1 MMTRAFIQSDGIG
14 TVFHLYDCQA
24 LTNWERSRAETVRVK
39 VKSAREYGAS
49 TVKATALGQWEDPTF
64 TVIAYTPTDLDWLLD
79 IDCPT
84 DFWEVF
90 GRCNSPSDLSS
101 GAWSKIRH
109 FYRGTLQTQGE
120 TDIDFLGEEE
130 PAGIQTST
138 EWSGE
143 DVVTI
148 VTVDTEEQRQ
158 GVTEAQAFNDI
169 AFLAEGRC
177 EGDCGREIGD
187 GEWGVAVADSNY
199 GSATANVWYSN
210 DTGATWTI
218 CATDPFAA
226 NDADISS
233 CVILPGVTAPRF
245 VVFRGTVESDY
256 GARASI
262 SDDWGATWSEVNVGG
277 TANGSYINGAF
288 KYGVGLIWIVG
299 NGGYIW
305 YSEDRG
311 DSWTEITGTTTG
323 TANELWDIHS
333 PPDDSAVVYAVGS
346 GNTVIFS
353 NDSGA
358 SWSSISGPADGT
370 ENMYAVDVD
379 SQYKFFVGGQMDASE
394 ECLWSTEDGGTNWTN
409 ETFTGSTLASGEVRR
424 FRQCPRASRQHK
436 VWIHGANNGS
446 TRRYGP
452 GTSFRMFRTL
462 DGLGSSERQ
471 DLVANNGLN
480 GLSVVTINHAWA
492 CGEPVGGFGEIQRF
506 CLSVVTINHA
516 WACGEPVGGFGEIQ
530 RFWPT

>member
-1 MMTRAFIQSDGIG
+1 MAVKSRQVVTNDLTRTFVQEDGIG
-14 TVFHLYDCQA
+14 TAFNLYDCQA
-24 LTNWERSRAETVRVK
+24 LPEWTRSRADTVRVK
-39 VKSAREYGAS
+39 VKSPVEYGKLR
-49 TVKATALGQWEDPTF
+49 TKATALGNFEDPTF
-64 TVIAYTPTDLDWLLD
+64 TVNAYTPTDLDWLLD
-79 IDCPT
+79 IDCPM
-84 DFWEVF
+84 DFWLVM
-90 GRCNSPSDLSS
+90 GRCNSPSDLT
-101 GAWSKIRH
+101 AYSKIRH
-109 FYRGTLQTQGE
+109 FYRSTLTEQGE
-120 TDIDFLGEEE
+120 TDADFLGEEE
-130 PAGIQTST
+130 IAGITTQTS
-138 EWSGE
+138 WSAE

-148 VTVDTEEQRQ
+148 VVVDTEEQRQ

-199 GSATANVWYSN
+199 GSATANVWYT
-210 DTGATWTI
+210 DDEGATWTI

-233 CVILPGVTAPRF
+233 CVILPGETAPRF
-245 VVFRGTVESDY
+245 IVFRGTVESDY

-277 TANGSYINGAF
+277 VANGSYINGAF

-323 TANELWDIHS
+323 TAQELWDIHS
-333 PPDDSAVVYAVGS
+333 PPDDSSIVYAVG
-346 GNTVIFS
+346 GNNTVIFS
-353 NDSGA
+353 NDTGA

-370 ENMYAVDVD
+370 EAMYAVDVD
-379 SQYKFFVGGQMDASE
+379 SQYKLFVGGQRDASE
-394 ECLWSTEDGGTNWTN
+394 ECLWSSEDGGANWVN
-409 ETFTGSTLASGEVRR
+409 ETFTGSTLADGEVRR
-424 FRQCPRASRQHK
+424 FRQAARASRQHK

-462 DGLGSSERQ
+462 DGLASSERQ

-506 CLSVVTINHA
+506 
-516 WACGEPVGGFGEIQ
+516 
-530 RFWPT
+530 WPT

>member
-1 MMTRAFIQSDGIG
+1 MAVKSTPILDNYISRTFVQIDGPG
-14 TVFHLYDCQA
+14 NVFDLYDCQA
-24 LTNWERSRAETVRVK
+24 LTDWERTRADTVRVK
-39 VKSAREYGAS
+39 VKSATDYGKFTTKT
-49 TVKATALGQWEDPTF
+49 TVLGRREDPTF
-64 TVIAYTPTDLDWLLD
+64 TVVAYTPEELDWLLD
-79 IDCPT
+79 VDCPR
-84 DFWEVF
+84 DFWAVW

-101 GAWSKIRH
+101 YIKIRH
-109 FYRGTLQTQGE
+109 YYRATSQTEGE
-120 TDIDFLGEEE
+120 SGVDFLGEEDA
-130 PAGIQTST
+130 AGIEQNTS
-138 EWSGE
+138 WSAE

-199 GSATANVWYSN
+199 GSATANVWYSD

-245 VVFRGTVESDY
+245 IVFRGTVESDY

-277 TANGSYINGAF
+277 VANGSYINGAF
-288 KYGVGLIWIVG
+288 KYGVGLIWVVG

-333 PPDDSAVVYAVGS
+333 PPEDSSIVYAVG
-346 GNTVIFS
+346 GNNTVIFS
-353 NDSGA
+353 SDSGD

-370 ENMYAVDVD
+370 EAMYAVDVD
-379 SQYKFFVGGQMDASE
+379 SQYKLFVGGQRDASE
-394 ECLWSTEDGGTNWTN
+394 ECLWSSEDGGATWVN
-409 ETFTGSTLASGEVRR
+409 EAFTGSTDANEEVRR
-424 FRQCPRASRQHK
+424 FRQAPRASRQHK
-436 VWIHGANNGS
+436 VWIAGVNNGS
-446 TRRYGP
+446 ARRYGP

-462 DGLGSSERQ
+462 DGLGSSERM

-506 CLSVVTINHA
+506 
-516 WACGEPVGGFGEIQ
+516 
-530 RFWPT
+530 WPT